1 MAASVHLAE
10 QIQTPRE
17 VWLGKAALGK
27 VLAQLGRDKEAEAQL
42 TQATQT
48 IEAIAANLQTP
59 RLRHSFLNAMPVLKV
74 YEALGHLTTVS
85 YALTVWI
92 STFSRWRD
100 RSADCRRW
108 PAWGTPRGE
117 THYSEEHAMTSTLLS
132 RRDMLKGTVALATA
146 ASVGINT
153 TTRLRR
159 AAAQERTA
167 LPRARIDGALRQAV
181 EAKDVPGVV
190 AMAATDK
197 GLLYEGAFGTRV
209 LDSGAAMTL
218 DTVFRIASMTKAIT
232 SVAAMQLVEQGKLQL
247 DEPVPN
253 IDPALGSPQ
262 VLEGL
267 TPPAHPGC
275 VPPSGR
281 SRCATC

>member
-1 MAASVHLAE
+1 
-10 QIQTPRE
+10 
-17 VWLGKAALGK
+17 
-27 VLAQLGRDKEAEAQL
+27 
-42 TQATQT
+42 
-48 IEAIAANLQTP
+48 
-59 RLRHSFLNAMPVLKV
+59 
-74 YEALGHLTTVS
+74 
-85 YALTVWI
+85 
-92 STFSRWRD
+92 
-100 RSADCRRW
+100 
-108 PAWGTPRGE
+108 
-117 THYSEEHAMTSTLLS
+117 MTSTLLS
-132 RRDMLKGTVALATA
+132 RRDMLKGTAALATA

-159 AAAQERTA
+159 AARRSA
-167 LPRARIDGALRQAV
+167 PRPAGAHRRRAPPGGRGQGCTRRRGDGGDRQGPALRRR
-181 EAKDVPGVV
+181 
-190 AMAATDK
+190 
-197 GLLYEGAFGTRV
+197 AFGTRV

-262 VLEGL
+262 VLEGFDA
-267 TPPAHPGC
+267 PAHPGC